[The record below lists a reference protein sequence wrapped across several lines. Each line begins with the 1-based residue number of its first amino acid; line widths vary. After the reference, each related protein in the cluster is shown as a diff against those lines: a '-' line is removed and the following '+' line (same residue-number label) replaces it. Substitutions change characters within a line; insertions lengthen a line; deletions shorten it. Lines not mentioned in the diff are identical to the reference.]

1 MKGNDIMP
9 VYKDE
14 ERGTYYCKFYYTDYA
29 GKRQQKKKRG
39 FKLQR
44 DAKEWERSFLSQNSS
59 SLSMTFKDF
68 TEIYFEDM
76 ENRLKQSTIICKQN
90 IVINKLMPFFGDIPM
105 DKITPQV
112 IRTWQNE
119 VLSHRDEKDNPFSPI
134 YLRAMDK
141 QLRCIFNYAVTYY
154 GLKASP
160 CKKAGSIGSY
170 DNGKEM
176 SFWTKEEFDK
186 FINSVD
192 DPGLNEAFTVLYYTG
207 MRVGEMLALTWADI
221 DLVNR
226 VISITK
232 TYHRFGSD
240 DIITTP
246 KTRRSVRKVPIPPFL
261 CDRLMRYKQ
270 RHYKPDEKDRAFQYT
285 KVILGRKLRAYCAL
299 AGVKRIR
306 VHDLR
311 HSHVSLLIN
320 LDFKPILIAERIGD
334 SVDMVNNVYGHL
346 FPNEHTALVDK
357 LEELNNSTKIVPKQK
372 NKP

>member
-1 MKGNDIMP
+1 MP

-14 ERGTYYCKFYYTDYA
+14 ERNTYYCKFYYTDYA

-59 SLSMTFKDF
+59 SVSMTFKDF
-68 TEIYFEDM
+68 CALYFEDM
-76 ENRLKQSTIICKQN
+76 DNRLKLSTLHCKQN
-90 IVINKLMPFFGDIPM
+90 IVTNKLMPFFGNVPM

-119 VLSHRDEKDNPFSPI
+119 ALSHRDKKGEPFSPV

-154 GLKASP
+154 GLKENP
-160 CKKAGSIGSY
+160 CKKAGSIGST

-186 FINSVD
+186 FINAIE

-207 MRVGEMLALTWADI
+207 MRVGEMLALTWEDI
-221 DLVNR
+221 DLDNC
-226 VISITK
+226 IINITK

-246 KTRRSVRKVPIPPFL
+246 KTRRSTRKVPIPPFL
-261 CDRLMRYKQ
+261 CASLERYKN
-270 RHYKPDEKDRAFQYT
+270 RHYKPSEKDRAFVFT
-285 KVILGRKLRAYCAL
+285 KVIMGRKLRSYCVV

-346 FPNEHTALVDK
+346 FPSEHSALVDK
-357 LEELNNSTKIVPKQK
+357 LEELNNSTKIVPEQK
-372 NKP
+372 NKPTIPHI

>member
-1 MKGNDIMP
+1 MP
-9 VYKDE
+9 TYQDE
-14 ERGTYYCKFYYTDYA
+14 TTKTWYCKFYYQDYT
-29 GKRQQKKKRG
+29 GERKQKKKRG
-39 FKLQR
+39 FKRQK
-44 DAKEWERSFLSQNSS
+44 DAKEWEMTFLTQNSS

-76 ENRLKQSTIICKQN
+76 SNRLKQSTIICKQN
-90 IVINKLMPFFGDIPM
+90 IVINKLMPFFGSVPM

-112 IRTWQNE
+112 VRAWQNE
-119 VLSHRDEKDNPFSPI
+119 ALSHRDKKGEPFSPV

-154 GLKASP
+154 GLKDNP
-160 CKKAGSIGSY
+160 CKKAGSVGSSHS
-170 DNGKEM
+170 GKEM

-186 FINSVD
+186 FINCIED
-192 DPGLNEAFTVLYYTG
+192 HGLNEAFTVLYYTG
-207 MRVGEMLALTWADI
+207 MRVGEMLALTWEDI
-221 DLVNR
+221 NLETH
-226 VISITK
+226 VININK

-246 KTRRSVRKVPIPPFL
+246 KTRRSTRKVPIPPFL
-261 CDRLMRYKQ
+261 CASLERYKN
-270 RHYKPDEKDRAFQYT
+270 RHYKPSEKDRAFVFT
-285 KVILGRKLRAYCAL
+285 KVIMGRKLRSYCVV

-346 FPNEHTALVDK
+346 FPSEHSALVDR
-357 LEELNNSTKIVPKQK
+357 LEELNNSTKIVPGSK
-372 NKP
+372 NISLVSHI